1 MMKNNGSYDG
11 SIGHDNGNHFQV
23 MAVTRLL
30 DGDEVGDLII
40 IIIVIII
47 IVTIIIIIIIIIVIK
62 IISIR
67 IPIINNIRSELSTGM
82 EKRLRHPV
90 FSWR

>member
-1 MMKNNGSYDG
+1 
-11 SIGHDNGNHFQV
+11 

-30 DGDEVGDLII
+30 DGDEVGDFII
-40 IIIVIII
+40 IIIIFIITIII
-47 IVTIIIIIIIIIVIK
+47 IVTIVIN

-82 EKRLRHPV
+82 EKRLRHPIV
-90 FSWR
+90 SWR